1 MKLSEKIM
9 PVAAV
14 MTALGSLACCLPLG
28 IAAAAG
34 AGGLAM
40 VLAPI
45 RPWLLGFSVI
55 FLAIGMV
62 QLYRSRGSCPRRS
75 RSTIALFWIATVV
88 VLGLMLFPQTV
99 AGILADRFSYDAPPT
114 QPPLADMN
122 DTFQAQFNRAS
133 DRTRIILLLSPT

>member
-9 PVAAV
+9 PLAAV
-14 MTALGSLACCLPLG
+14 TTALGSLACCLPLG
-28 IAAAAG
+28 FAAAAG

-45 RPWLLGFSVI
+45 RPWLLGFSAI
-55 FLAIGMV
+55 FLAIGLL
-62 QLYRSRGSCPRRS
+62 QLYRSRASCQRRS
-75 RSTIALFWIATVV
+75 RTTIALFWIATVV

-99 AGILADRFSYDAPPT
+99 AGILADRFSYDAPPS

-122 DTFQAQFNRAS
+122 GSFQAQFNRAS
-133 DRTRIILLLSPT
+133 DRIRVILLLSPT